1 MDINNQNGDF
11 LGRIQM
17 EAQESDYVVDQII
30 RTLKPGDGK
39 AIYIAN
45 AGEHQFTQQ
54 TNYAAVEWGHGLEQ
68 LKETLTEWQP
78 QFPAHAAVESI
89 QVYYGFDN
97 LTPDEIEAMAEESRT
112 TGQQVVI
119 RDLHPNNKL
128 VGIRIQYQGEG
139 ALTLHIFG
147 TTKSRVYLSEDE
159 LSQVKPIRVRD
170 AEAFYFSNHGMDRLI
185 WIEVGSS
192 GKALQYE
199 LIGQLQSAA
208 ALIQIAEEMSIE
220 S

>member
-1 MDINNQNGDF
+1 MDINNRNGDF

-17 EAQESDYVVDQII
+17 ESQESDYVVDQII

-68 LKETLTEWQP
+68 LNETLTEWQP
-78 QFPAHAAVESI
+78 QFPAHAEVESI

-147 TTKSRVYLSEDE
+147 TTKSRIYLSEDE
-159 LSQVKPIRVRD
+159 LSQVKPLRVRD
-170 AEAFYFSNHGMDRLI
+170 AEVFYFSNHGMDRLI
-185 WIEVGSS
+185 WIEVGSN

-199 LIGQLQSAA
+199 LTGQQQSAA
-208 ALIQIAEEMSIE
+208 ALIQIVEGMSIE

>member
-17 EAQESDYVVDQII
+17 ESQESDYVVDQII
-30 RTLKPGDGK
+30 RNLKPGDGK

-54 TNYAAVEWGHGLEQ
+54 TNYAAVEWEHGLEQ
-68 LKETLTEWQP
+68 LKKKLTEWQP
-78 QFPAHAAVESI
+78 QFPVRAGVESI
-89 QVYYGFDN
+89 QVYYGFNN

-119 RDLHPNNKL
+119 RDLHPNHTL
-128 VGIRIQYQGEG
+128 VGVRICYQGEG
-139 ALTLHIFG
+139 ELTLHIFG
-147 TTKSRVYLSEDE
+147 TTKSRIYLSEDE
-159 LSQVKPIRVRD
+159 LSQVKPLRVRG
-170 AEAFYFSNHGMDRLI
+170 AEAFYFSNHGTDRLI
-185 WIEVGSS
+185 WIEAGNS

-208 ALIQIAEEMSIE
+208 ALIQIAEEMSV
-220 S
+220 